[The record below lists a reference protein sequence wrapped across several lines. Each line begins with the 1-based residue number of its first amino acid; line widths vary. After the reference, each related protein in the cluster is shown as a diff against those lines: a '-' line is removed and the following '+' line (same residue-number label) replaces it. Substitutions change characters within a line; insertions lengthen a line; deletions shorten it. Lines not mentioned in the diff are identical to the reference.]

1 MRRGQHFQTV
11 PTRVEVMEHT
21 GSESLALM
29 TDWVIDLH
37 LSGLIP
43 TQVSFNTM
51 DDAGRPV
58 GRLHVGPG
66 ADSLITQGGHL
77 VFRPGRKPGPGVL
90 EVVDAERFYREFQ
103 PLR

>member
-1 MRRGQHFQTV
+1 MRRGQHFQTR
-11 PTRVEVMEHT
+11 PTRVEVIEHT
-21 GSESLALM
+21 GSESLAVM

-43 TQVSFNTM
+43 SQISFNTM
-51 DDAGRPV
+51 DDAGHPV
-58 GRLHVGPG
+58 GRLHLGPG
-66 ADSLITQGGHL
+66 AESLITQGGHL

>member
-1 MRRGQHFQTV
+1 MRRGQHFQTM

-21 GSESLALM
+21 GSESLSMM

-43 TQVSFNTM
+43 TQVSFNMM

-58 GRLHVGPG
+58 GRLHLGPG

>member
-1 MRRGQHFQTV
+1 
-11 PTRVEVMEHT
+11 MEHT
-21 GSESLALM
+21 GSESLSMM

>member
-1 MRRGQHFQTV
+1 MRQGQHFQTM

-21 GSESLALM
+21 GSESLSMM

-43 TQVSFNTM
+43 TQVSFNMM

-58 GRLHVGPG
+58 GRLHLGPG

>member
-1 MRRGQHFQTV
+1 M

-21 GSESLALM
+21 GSESLSMM

-43 TQVSFNTM
+43 AQVSFNTM

-58 GRLHVGPG
+58 GRLHLGPG

-90 EVVDAERFYREFQ
+90 EVVEEERFYREFQ

>member
-21 GSESLALM
+21 GSESLSLM

-43 TQVSFNTM
+43 SQVSFNTM
-51 DDAGRPV
+51 DDAGKPV
-58 GRLHVGPG
+58 GRLHLGPG
-66 ADSLITQGGHL
+66 ADSLITQGGRL
-77 VFRPGRKPGPGVL
+77 VFRPGRKPGPGLL

-103 PLR
+103 PLL

>member
-1 MRRGQHFQTV
+1 
-11 PTRVEVMEHT
+11 MEHT
-21 GSESLALM
+21 GSESLAVM

-43 TQVSFNTM
+43 NQVSFNTM
-51 DDAGRPV
+51 DDAGTPV
-58 GRLHVGPG
+58 GRLHLGPG
-66 ADSLITQGGHL
+66 AESLITHGGHL

>member
-1 MRRGQHFQTV
+1 MRRGQHYQTV

-21 GSESLALM
+21 GGESLVRM

-43 TQVSFNTM
+43 SQVSFNTM
-51 DDAGRPV
+51 DDSGRPV

-66 ADSLITQGGHL
+66 AESLITPGGHL
-77 VFRPGRKPGPGVL
+77 VFHPGRRPGPGTL

>member
-1 MRRGQHFQTV
+1 M

-21 GSESLALM
+21 GSESLSMM